1 MLHGCAFTSFTDP
14 QSFYSSHRIVGGIEA
29 PDGSAPY
36 MVALLVGDIVPSLLC
51 GGSLIAPQR
60 MLTAAHCI
68 EPMKS
73 WTGGLLPRA
82 VLGTN
87 KWSDERRTAQFSGY
101 RIHPEYD
108 RWNIKNDIGLIF
120 TTNEVV
126 LDKRLWGEIP
136 DQLQLLYVK
145 VMSPSL
151 CEHAVKEAQ
160 GELRYPPVNHEVE
173 ICTKHEKGAGHG
185 MCHGDSGSALVDELA
200 LPSAPAE
207 EVDFFVHADQNARI
221 VGGTQAPEGSVPY
234 MVALSNGLLVRSF
247 LCGGSLISTRTV
259 LTAAHCID
267 AVFSLGSLSNA
278 NVVTSNTV
286 AFVPLSFA
294 EAGAGVVSRVAGWG
308 RIRGDSGSALVRV
321 DNSQQIGIVSWGFP
335 CARGAPDMFV
345 RVSAYRDWL
354 LTHVV

>member
-73 WTGGLLPRA
+73 WTGGLLQILRSARA

-126 LDKRLWGEIP
+126 LDKRVNIIALNYERMRGGENIIVTGWGTTTLWGEIP

-185 MCHGDSGSALVDELA
+185 MCHGDSGSALVDELGKQ
-200 LPSAPAE
+200 
-207 EVDFFVHADQNARI
+207 V
-221 VGGTQAPEGSVPY
+221 
-234 MVALSNGLLVRSF
+234 
-247 LCGGSLISTRTV
+247 
-259 LTAAHCID
+259 
-267 AVFSLGSLSNA
+267 
-278 NVVTSNTV
+278 
-286 AFVPLSFA
+286 
-294 EAGAGVVSRVAGWG
+294 
-308 RIRGDSGSALVRV
+308 
-321 DNSQQIGIVSWGFP
+321 GIVSWGWP
-335 CARGAPDMFV
+335 CARNHPDIHA
-345 RVSAYRDWL
+345 RISAFLDFL
-354 LTHVV
+354 SE